1 MTCVWVFFDIFALP
15 PLPAKKVFRAK
26 NQTQQHQAAVVKITT
41 TQSLTMALVEDPKV
55 LLARATD
62 KIALD
67 DQITV
72 EQYLQQVCDVCIELL
87 AQHTERRIEDFRRE
101 AALTKAALEKKLKAT
116 HF

>member
-1 MTCVWVFFDIFALP
+1 MSLGFFCETSLAIPHHFP
-15 PLPAKKVFRAK
+15 PKNVFRAK
-26 NQTQQHQAAVVKITT
+26 KQTQQHEAAVKITT

-55 LLARATD
+55 ILARATD

>member
-1 MTCVWVFFDIFALP
+1 
-15 PLPAKKVFRAK
+15 
-26 NQTQQHQAAVVKITT
+26 
-41 TQSLTMALVEDPKV
+41 
-55 LLARATD
+55 
-62 KIALD
+62 
-67 DQITV
+67 V

>member
-1 MTCVWVFFDIFALP
+1 MCFAP
-15 PLPAKKVFRAK
+15 KSKSNSKHTRS
-26 NQTQQHQAAVVKITT
+26 AVKTT
-41 TQSLTMALVEDPKV
+41 TAQSLTMALVEDPKV
-55 LLARATD
+55 ILTRATD